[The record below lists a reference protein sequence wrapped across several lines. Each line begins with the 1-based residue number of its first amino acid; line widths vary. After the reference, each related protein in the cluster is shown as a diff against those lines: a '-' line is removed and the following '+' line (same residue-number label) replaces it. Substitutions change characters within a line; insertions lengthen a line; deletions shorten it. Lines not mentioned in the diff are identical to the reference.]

1 MDWLQHAGIPFLSS
15 SPRVCSNSSPLSRWC
30 HPTILPSDTPSPPAF
45 NHSHQQGLFNES
57 SLCIWW
63 SKYWSF
69 SFSISPSSEY
79 SALISFRIDWII
91 GLLAVQRTL
100 SQESS
105 LAPQFKGINSSALS
119 LFYCLALTSIQDYWN
134 NHSFDYTDLCWQS
147 DICFLVCYLGLS
159 LLFFQGARVF

>member
-1 MDWLQHAGIPFLSS
+1 MPGFPFFHHLPEFAQIQVHWVGDAIQPSY
-15 SPRVCSNSSPLSRWC
+15 PLTL
-30 HPTILPSDTPSPPAF
+30 PLLLPSIIPISRVF
-45 NHSHQQGLFNES
+45 FNES